1 MSLAKASNGYD
12 FITAPAIRVETRR
25 RRIVAKAPRQNP
37 LARLVVCWVVVAFLV
52 LTYVGERAVILSLSY
67 GLGDMRQKLHAAQVD
82 TEQLQLAISEL
93 GSLNRVEEQ
102 ARTELGMVKP
112 AQVAYLDTTSMPKIS
127 VLEGQDES
135 VLEKGTVARAG
146 NFLQGVFSSVAKAA
160 GR

>member
-1 MSLAKASNGYD
+1 
-12 FITAPAIRVETRR
+12 
-25 RRIVAKAPRQNP
+25 
-37 LARLVVCWVVVAFLV
+37 VAFLV
-52 LTYVGERAVILSLSY
+52 LTYVGERAVILSLAY